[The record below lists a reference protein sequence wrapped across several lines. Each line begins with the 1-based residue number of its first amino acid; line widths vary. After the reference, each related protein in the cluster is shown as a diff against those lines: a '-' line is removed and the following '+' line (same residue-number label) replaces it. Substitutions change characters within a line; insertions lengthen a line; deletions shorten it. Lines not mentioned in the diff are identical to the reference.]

1 MILFLSFFTI
11 FFSIFHKKKA
21 LKKTEEAIV
30 NGQSRDT
37 DNPETQ
43 TIQRHRQSRDTDNPE
58 TQTIQ
63 RHRQSRDTDNI
74 WCKTLNKN
82 KQSNKQ
88 IIKKQDKAKT
98 KTKAKKS
105 NK

>member
-1 MILFLSFFTI
+1 M
-11 FFSIFHKKKA
+11 
-21 LKKTEEAIV
+21 
-30 NGQSRDT
+30 
-37 DNPETQ
+37 
-43 TIQRHRQSRDTDNPE
+43 DNPE

-74 WCKTLNKN
+74 WCKTLNNN

-88 IIKKQDKAKT
+88 TINKQDKTKT
-98 KTKAKKS
+98 KTKAKAKKS